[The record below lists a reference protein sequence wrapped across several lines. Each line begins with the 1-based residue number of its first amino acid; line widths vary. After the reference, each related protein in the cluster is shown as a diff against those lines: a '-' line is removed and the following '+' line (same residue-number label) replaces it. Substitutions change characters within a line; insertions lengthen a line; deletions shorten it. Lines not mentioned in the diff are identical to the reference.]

1 MKSLSQNLLVGSMG
15 RGEML
20 WRHIELMSITCVM
33 MFLVFT
39 SYNLHSYSG
48 DTPIARL
55 PNDYV
60 FHANKKSEADVLVD
74 FGTIH

>member
-1 MKSLSQNLLVGSMG
+1 VKSLSENLLVGSMG

-55 PNDYV
+55 PNNYV
-60 FHANKKSEADVLVD
+60 FHANKKIEADVLVD